1 MASRSALSPRFR
13 SRSAQCQTEPRL
25 RQLVSWLLGDC
36 EGKPPREAV
45 VRITLL
51 REAAVLLSLRRNTES
66 RLWGNTPQPA
76 VLLSLWSNT
85 LVLSALH

>member
-1 MASRSALSPRFR
+1 MDASLRLVLVSLPG
-13 SRSAQCQTEPRL
+13 QTEPRL
-25 RQLVSWLLGDC
+25 RQLVSCLLGDC
-36 EGKPPREAV
+36 EGRPPREAV

-76 VLLSLWSNT
+76 VLLSLRRNK